1 MLRKLLSS
9 TTQKK
14 LQLIEYLLDDQGTS
28 LHDLAVKFSISMSA
42 AKTYIAEIDNE
53 FSFLD
58 LQFDGYSAVR
68 LNLEPFATRLDV
80 YSQFLNRSS
89 AFQLLEL
96 LFSSSFTSYDMLALE
111 LNLSKSSIIRLIKRI
126 NLVLAPYDFFIATKP
141 IQLKG
146 NENNIRQFFLIFFLE
161 KYQYEFV
168 DANINQ
174 EQDFLKIAR
183 IMAAA
188 TPLKLYFS
196 DIKKIA
202 FVIYINT
209 KRDRLYASNPNGNHI
224 EYFLEKIDLSEFTGY
239 SRAYVEK
246 MVGYITTHIGQ
257 DPAVFRETK
266 QEFYQMTKRI
276 FKKYNYHEAN
286 FEEKLDAVV
295 FSYFLGINL
304 QVPYCILDDRFARF
318 VNNCDLV
325 QQTVNQDIV
334 QVLTHSNLPII
345 RPSTINYLIYIFH
358 TSFPNFAKEIID
370 AHADFRLALFYD
382 TNSYHTEFIQT
393 KIQQFIPYQLTI
405 TILNPLD
412 SFSLTKLDET
422 YDLIIGNLTPS
433 CRKNVFHY
441 ADINLT
447 SNDLAFIARQIQEKG
462 IRMLQER
469 QEEN

>member
-58 LQFDGYSAVR
+58 LQFDDYSAVR
-68 LNLEPFATRLDV
+68 LHLHPFATRLDV
-80 YSQFLNRSS
+80 YSHFLNRSS

-126 NLVLAPYDFFIATKP
+126 NVVLAPYDFFIATKP

-146 NENNIRQFFLIFFLE
+146 NEHNIRQFFLIFFLE

-188 TPLKLYFS
+188 KPLKLYFS

-209 KRDRLYASNPNGNHI
+209 KRDRLYASSPNGNHI

-246 MVGYITTHIGQ
+246 MVGYVTSHIGQ
-257 DPAVFRETK
+257 DPDVFRKTK

-295 FSYFLGINL
+295 FSYFLG
-304 QVPYCILDDRFARF
+304 
-318 VNNCDLV
+318 
-325 QQTVNQDIV
+325 
-334 QVLTHSNLPII
+334 
-345 RPSTINYLIYIFH
+345 
-358 TSFPNFAKEIID
+358 
-370 AHADFRLALFYD
+370 
-382 TNSYHTEFIQT
+382 
-393 KIQQFIPYQLTI
+393 
-405 TILNPLD
+405 
-412 SFSLTKLDET
+412 
-422 YDLIIGNLTPS
+422 
-433 CRKNVFHY
+433 
-441 ADINLT
+441 
-447 SNDLAFIARQIQEKG
+447 
-462 IRMLQER
+462 
-469 QEEN
+469 

>member
-58 LQFDGYSAVR
+58 LQFDDYSAVR
-68 LNLEPFATRLDV
+68 LHLHPFATRLDV
-80 YSQFLNRSS
+80 YSQFLTRSS

-126 NLVLAPYDFFIATKP
+126 NMVLAPYDFFIATKP

-146 NENNIRQFFLIFFLE
+146 NEHNIRQFFLIFFLE

-209 KRDRLYASNPNGNHI
+209 KRDRLYASNPNGNHV

-246 MVGYITTHIGQ
+246 MVGYVTTHIGQ
-257 DPAVFRETK
+257 DPNVFRKTK

-276 FKKYNYHEAN
+276 FKKYNYHETN

-304 QVPYCILDDRFARF
+304 HVPYCILDDRFARF

-325 QQTVNQDIV
+325 QQAVNQDIV
-334 QVLTHSNLPII
+334 HLLAHSNLPII

-358 TSFPNFAKEIID
+358 ISFPNFAKEIID
-370 AHADFRLALFYD
+370 ANAGFRLALFYD

-433 CRKNVFHY
+433 CRKNLFHY

-447 SNDLAFIARQIQEKG
+447 SNDLAFIARQVQEKG
-462 IRMLQER
+462 IRMLQEKNA
-469 QEEN
+469 Q

>member
-1 MLRKLLSS
+1 M
-9 TTQKK
+9 
-14 LQLIEYLLDDQGTS
+14 
-28 LHDLAVKFSISMSA
+28 
-42 AKTYIAEIDNE
+42 
-53 FSFLD
+53 
-58 LQFDGYSAVR
+58 
-68 LNLEPFATRLDV
+68 
-80 YSQFLNRSS
+80 
-89 AFQLLEL
+89 
-96 LFSSSFTSYDMLALE
+96 
-111 LNLSKSSIIRLIKRI
+111 
-126 NLVLAPYDFFIATKP
+126 
-141 IQLKG
+141 
-146 NENNIRQFFLIFFLE
+146 
-161 KYQYEFV
+161 
-168 DANINQ
+168 
-174 EQDFLKIAR
+174 
-183 IMAAA
+183 
-188 TPLKLYFS
+188 
-196 DIKKIA
+196 
-202 FVIYINT
+202 
-209 KRDRLYASNPNGNHI
+209 
-224 EYFLEKIDLSEFTGY
+224 SEFTGY

-246 MVGYITTHIGQ
+246 MVGYVTSHIGQ
-257 DPAVFRETK
+257 DPDVFRKTK

-358 TSFPNFAKEIID
+358 TSFPNFSKEIID
-370 AHADFRLALFYD
+370 ANADFRLALFYD

-393 KIQQFIPYQLTI
+393 KIQQFIPHQLTI

-447 SNDLAFIARQIQEKG
+447 SNELAFIARQIQEKG